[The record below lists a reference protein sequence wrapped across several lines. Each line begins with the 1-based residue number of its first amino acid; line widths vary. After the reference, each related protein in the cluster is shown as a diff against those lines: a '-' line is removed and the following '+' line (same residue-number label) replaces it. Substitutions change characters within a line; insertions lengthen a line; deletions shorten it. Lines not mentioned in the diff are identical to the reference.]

1 MMEKTHLFETSVDP
15 RRRQYSVAGVVTSN
29 PAKYSRFGSSTLLG
43 MSIGVVGLPDSLLSR
58 GMKR

>member
-29 PAKYSRFGSSTLLG
+29 PAKYSRFGFSHESDVFICMLCAE
-43 MSIGVVGLPDSLLSR
+43 S
-58 GMKR
+58 